1 VTPVLRSGWALWLV
15 VLLLAAA
22 TWFGAAGALASIHES
37 WTSIYGPFAHGYVI
51 LGLALVL
58 AWRLWR
64 REPPRCFESW
74 WPPLALL
81 AAATAALWAMELM
94 FLNSARQVLVPVII
108 WAAAATV
115 LGKAAGRLLFWPL
128 AFLYFA
134 LPQWWVI
141 NTPLQQ
147 LTAEVANAL
156 VWTTGVP
163 AYVEGNSFHLPAGIV
178 EVANGCSGLNYLVV
192 ALALALFQ
200 GLSYIRSWRLRWR
213 LLAAAAVVAL
223 LSNWLRVYA
232 LIVIG
237 YATDMQH
244 YLIRVDH
251 LYFGWVLFLVCM
263 WPVFVYAARLEHSEA
278 PPVVA
283 TPLLT
288 GEPTGAQ
295 IALSPLA
302 VLACALLITAPL
314 LLLDRLGRDA
324 SLAGSALPPLPA
336 PNAVDLVALAA
347 PLERTAWQQEGVGV
361 EFGRWQIPRQT
372 RATHLSGD
380 PIEVFMAQDASGWR
394 IGGQAAS
401 EGLEWTE
408 LSRESVGHGATAGGP
423 LLARV
428 GYRVAGVPL
437 AGGGRRF
444 KLALLSG
451 GLRGRRDAEVWVLLT
466 PCQPDCASG
475 RRRLDAA
482 MPRVGVWM
490 GSQTAA
496 VL

>member
-1 VTPVLRSGWALWLV
+1 MTALLRSWPALWLAV
-15 VLLLAAA
+15 ALLSAA
-22 TWFGAAGALASIHES
+22 TWFGAAGALASIHDS
-37 WTSIYGPFAHGYVI
+37 WTAIYGPFAHGYVI
-51 LGLALVL
+51 LGLGLWLAL
-58 AWRLWR
+58 RLWQR
-64 REPPRCFESW
+64 DPPKRFEVW

-81 AAATAALWAMELM
+81 AAATAALWAMEAA
-94 FLNSARQVLVPVII
+94 FLNSARQVLVPIII
-108 WAAAATV
+108 WSAAATV
-115 LGKAAGRLLFWPL
+115 LGKAVGRVLFWPL

-141 NTPLQQ
+141 NTPLQE

-156 VWTTGVP
+156 VWLTGVP
-163 AYVEGNSFHLPAGIV
+163 AYVEDNSFHLPAGIV

-200 GLSYIRSWRLRWR
+200 GLSYIQSWRLRWR

-223 LSNWLRVYA
+223 LSNWLRVYG
-232 LIVIG
+232 LILIG

-278 PPVVA
+278 RPVVT

-295 IALSPLA
+295 IALSPWA
-302 VLACALLITAPL
+302 VLACALLITGPVL
-314 LLLDRLGRDA
+314 
-324 SLAGSALPPLPA
+324 LAGSGRDDAANANSLLPLPSSEGD
-336 PNAVDLVALAA
+336 DLIALAA
-347 PLERTAWQQEGVGV
+347 PIEQTAWQVEGVGV

-372 RATHLSGD
+372 RAVHLSGD
-380 PIEVFMAQDASGWR
+380 PVEVFAAQDAAGWR
-394 IGGQAAS
+394 IESAGAA
-401 EGLEWTE
+401 WTE
-408 LSRESVGHGATAGGP
+408 LSRASAMPGAVSAVP

-428 GYRVAGVPL
+428 GYRVAGTPL
-437 AGGGRRF
+437 AAGGRRF
-444 KLALLSG
+444 KQALVLG
-451 GLRGRRDAEVWVLLT
+451 ALRGRRDAEVWVLAT
-466 PCQPDCASG
+466 PCLPDCGAA

-482 MPRVGVWM
+482 MPQAAAWM
-490 GSQTAA
+490 GSGGPQP
-496 VL
+496 L

>member
-1 VTPVLRSGWALWLV
+1 MSRLRSQAALWLI

-22 TWFGAAGALASIHES
+22 TWFGVAGALASVHES

-58 AWRLWR
+58 GWRLWHR
-64 REPPRCFESW
+64 DPPRRFETW
-74 WPPLALL
+74 WPPLVVL
-81 AAATAALWAMELM
+81 AAAAAALWAMELM
-94 FLNSARQVLVPVII
+94 FLNSARQVLVPVIF
-108 WAAAATV
+108 WAAVATV

-134 LPQWWVI
+134 LPQWWII

-156 VWTTGVP
+156 VWVTGVP
-163 AYVEGNSFHLPAGIV
+163 AYVDGNSFHLPAGIV

-223 LSNWLRVYA
+223 LSNWLRVYV
-232 LIVIG
+232 LILIG

-288 GEPTGAQ
+288 GETSGAQ
-295 IALSPLA
+295 IALSPWA
-302 VLACALLITAPL
+302 VLACAILITAP
-314 LLLDRLGRDA
+314 LLLDRLGRDESVAA
-324 SLAGSALPPLPA
+324 SVLPPLAEPDA
-336 PNAVDLVALAA
+336 AELVVLAA
-347 PLERTAWQQEGVGV
+347 PLERTAWQQQGVGV

-372 RATHLSGD
+372 RAVRVSGD
-380 PIEVFMAQDASGWR
+380 PLEVFTAQDASGWR
-394 IGGQAAS
+394 IGGQAAA
-401 EGLEWTE
+401 EGLAWTE
-408 LSRESVGHGATAGGP
+408 LSRETGSHGSTAGGA

-428 GYRVAGVPL
+428 GYRAAGVPL
-437 AGGGRRF
+437 AAGGRRF

-451 GLRGRRDAEVWVLLT
+451 GLRGRRDAEAWVLLT

-482 MPRVGVWM
+482 MPRVGAWLGQRG
-490 GSQTAA
+490 GSG
-496 VL
+496 L

>member
-1 VTPVLRSGWALWLV
+1 VTAVLRSGWALWFV
-15 VLLLAAA
+15 ALLLAAA

-37 WTSIYGPFAHGYVI
+37 WTAIYGPFAHGYVI
-51 LGLALVL
+51 LSLALVL
-58 AWRLWR
+58 GWRLWR
-64 REPPRCFESW
+64 RDPPLRFEAW
-74 WPPLALL
+74 WPPLAVL
-81 AAATAALWAMELM
+81 AGATAALWAMEAA

-108 WAAAATV
+108 WSAAATV
-115 LGKAAGRLLFWPL
+115 LGKAAGRVLFWPL

-141 NTPLQQ
+141 NTPLQE

-156 VWTTGVP
+156 VWVTGVP

-200 GLSYIRSWRLRWR
+200 GLSHIQSWRLRWR

-223 LSNWLRVYA
+223 LSNWLRVYL
-232 LIVIG
+232 LILIG

-263 WPVFVYAARLEHSEA
+263 WPVFVYAARLEHSEVR
-278 PPVVA
+278 PVVA

-295 IALSPLA
+295 IALSPWA
-302 VLACALLITAPL
+302 VLACALLITGPVV
-314 LLLDRLGRDA
+314 
-324 SLAGSALPPLPA
+324 LAGSGRDDAANANSVLPLPSSEGD
-336 PNAVDLVALAA
+336 DLIALAA
-347 PLERTAWQQEGVGV
+347 PIERTAWQVDGAGV

-372 RATHLSGD
+372 RAMRLSGD
-380 PIEVFMAQDASGWR
+380 PVEVFAAQDAAGWR
-394 IGGQAAS
+394 IESAGAA
-401 EGLEWTE
+401 WTE
-408 LSRESVGHGATAGGP
+408 LSRASGIPGAVSAGP
-423 LLARV
+423 WLARV
-428 GYRVAGVPL
+428 GYRVAGTPL
-437 AGGGRRF
+437 AAGGRRF
-444 KLALLSG
+444 KLALLMG

-475 RRRLDAA
+475 RQRLDAA

-490 GSQTAA
+490 GSQGGAT
-496 VL
+496 L

>member
-1 VTPVLRSGWALWLV
+1 VTARLRSWAALWFVL
-15 VLLLAAA
+15 LLLAAA

-58 AWRLWR
+58 AWRLWHR
-64 REPPRCFESW
+64 DPPRRFETW
-74 WPPLALL
+74 WPPLVVL
-81 AAATAALWAMELM
+81 AVAVAVLWVMELV
-94 FLNSARQVLVPVII
+94 FLNTARQVLVPLII

-115 LGKAAGRLLFWPL
+115 LGKAAGRVLFWPL

-141 NTPLQQ
+141 NTPLQE

-156 VWTTGVP
+156 VWVTGVP
-163 AYVEGNSFHLPAGIV
+163 AYVEGNSFHLPAGVV

-200 GLSYIRSWRLRWR
+200 GLSYIQAWRLRWR

-223 LSNWLRVYA
+223 LSNWLRVYL
-232 LIVIG
+232 LILIG

-278 PPVVA
+278 RPVV
-283 TPLLT
+283 TPPLLT

-295 IALSPLA
+295 IAVSPWA
-302 VLACALLITAPL
+302 VLACAVLITGPVLLAASGRDDAANAHSLLPL
-314 LLLDRLGRDA
+314 LSSEGD
-324 SLAGSALPPLPA
+324 
-336 PNAVDLVALAA
+336 DLIALAA
-347 PLERTAWQQEGVGV
+347 PIERTAWQEDGVGV

-372 RATHLSGD
+372 RAVHLSGD
-380 PIEVFMAQDASGWR
+380 PVEVFAAQDAAGWR
-394 IGGQAAS
+394 IESAGAA
-401 EGLEWTE
+401 WTE
-408 LSRESVGHGATAGGP
+408 LSRASDMPGAVIAVP
-423 LLARV
+423 VLARV
-428 GYRVAGVPL
+428 GYHVAGMPR
-437 AGGGRRF
+437 AAGGRRF
-444 KLALLSG
+444 KQALVLG
-451 GLRGRRDAEVWVLLT
+451 ALRGRRDADVWVLAT
-466 PCQPDCASG
+466 PCLPDCGAARG
-475 RRRLDAA
+475 RLDAA
-482 MPRVGVWM
+482 MSRAAAWM
-490 GSQTAA
+490 GFAGA
-496 VL
+496 PPL

>member
-1 VTPVLRSGWALWLV
+1 MPRLRSQAALWLA

-64 REPPRCFESW
+64 REPPPRFETW
-74 WPPLALL
+74 WPPLVML
-81 AAATAALWAMELM
+81 AAAAAALWAMELM

-115 LGKAAGRLLFWPL
+115 LGKAAGRALFWPL

-141 NTPLQQ
+141 NAPLQE

-156 VWTTGVP
+156 VWVTGVP

-200 GLSYIRSWRLRWR
+200 GLSYIQSWRLRWR

-232 LIVIG
+232 LILIG

-278 PPVVA
+278 PQVVA

-314 LLLDRLGRDA
+314 LLDRLGRDD
-324 SLAGSALPPLPA
+324 SLAVSALPPLAEPDA
-336 PNAVDLVALAA
+336 ADLVALAA

-361 EFGRWQIPRQT
+361 EFGRWQISRQS
-372 RATHLSGD
+372 RAMHLSGD
-380 PIEVFMAQDASGWR
+380 PIEVFTAQDASGWR
-394 IGGQAAS
+394 IDGQAAAQ
-401 EGLEWTE
+401 GLEWTE
-408 LSRESVGHGATAGGP
+408 LSRESGGHGALAGGP
-423 LLARV
+423 VLARV
-428 GYRVAGVPL
+428 GYRVAGAPL
-437 AGGGRRF
+437 PAAGRRF
-444 KLALLSG
+444 RLALLSG
-451 GLRGRRDAEVWVLLT
+451 GLRGRRDAEAWVLLT
-466 PCQPDCASG
+466 RCQPDCASG

-490 GSQTAA
+490 GSQGAA